1 MSLSLTISEVEY
13 PELFKFYKKDRIK
26 KLHEIFK
33 TGYNIHFPNFDDH
46 SKNLEY
52 HTILQSIDDIKNTSG
67 FNMDS
72 KFVELIESIHKLTG
86 ISNNSSKRGEV
97 GENMLEEIFQKR
109 YGDIVFEN
117 KAKTPHSGDAW
128 LHMPDKNIIML
139 ESKNYTHRVSR
150 EEVDKMESDMITNHI
165 RFGIFV
171 SWSSQV
177 QSRKDLELHTFY
189 HNNETYMIIV
199 ISNLGNDIIKL
210 DLGIQI
216 TRTLSEYFC
225 NMKKFP
231 WIKKDISMKLNE
243 FDIIIQKNYKLRDG
257 FDNMS
262 LSVKNSMDLFYNQ
275 LREYQ
280 YEINVKAQDIIDCV
294 KNTIEDSIEKDMI
307 KSIPN
312 SQILK
317 EFKKNKKLFPML
329 SNLLDVIDGIEN
341 IILLKTE
348 DNSIYTLVKEN
359 MEVGTIKIKSKKASI
374 YFTKLNFN
382 IDLEVD
388 KYNESIKFLPDICKN
403 I

>member
-1 MSLSLTISEVEY
+1 MSLTVTINEVDY

-33 TGYNIHFPNFDDH
+33 TGYDIHFPNFDDN

-67 FNMDS
+67 FNIDS

-177 QSRKDLELHTFY
+177 QNRKDLDLHTFY
-189 HNNETYMIIV
+189 HNNETYMIIK
-199 ISNLGNDIIKL
+199 II
-210 DLGIQI
+210 
-216 TRTLSEYFC
+216 
-225 NMKKFP
+225 
-231 WIKKDISMKLNE
+231 
-243 FDIIIQKNYKLRDG
+243 
-257 FDNMS
+257 
-262 LSVKNSMDLFYNQ
+262 
-275 LREYQ
+275 
-280 YEINVKAQDIIDCV
+280 
-294 KNTIEDSIEKDMI
+294 
-307 KSIPN
+307 
-312 SQILK
+312 
-317 EFKKNKKLFPML
+317 
-329 SNLLDVIDGIEN
+329 
-341 IILLKTE
+341 
-348 DNSIYTLVKEN
+348 
-359 MEVGTIKIKSKKASI
+359 
-374 YFTKLNFN
+374 
-382 IDLEVD
+382 
-388 KYNESIKFLPDICKN
+388 
-403 I
+403 